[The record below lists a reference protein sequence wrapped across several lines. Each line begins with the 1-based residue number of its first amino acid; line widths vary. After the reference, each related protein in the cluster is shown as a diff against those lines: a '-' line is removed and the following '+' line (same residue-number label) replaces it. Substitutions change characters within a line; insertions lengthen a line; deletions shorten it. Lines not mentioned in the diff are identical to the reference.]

1 MNFLSTEY
9 HRDRK
14 ICGKL
19 ELIPPLWITLLF
31 PHQAKVSTM
40 TVLNNNT
47 EVLMPAVACAVLA
60 RAMIPLALAG
70 GIGIGYWARRSIP
83 S

>member
-1 MNFLSTEY
+1 
-9 HRDRK
+9 
-14 ICGKL
+14 
-19 ELIPPLWITLLF
+19 
-31 PHQAKVSTM
+31 M